1 MGFLSNLFS
10 DKSANINEYF
20 ADAVMVWLQTGS
32 EAAKTAA
39 FAAAATAALGQRQS
53 MTEYLR
59 QTAQSI
65 KGAAQSIK
73 GATQDEQTQSIAI
86 ADVVIGFAALID
98 SKDWSIGDSISAKRE
113 AATHD
118 SEAVAALNRFDA
130 DYFKRKHPEVLS

>member
-20 ADAVMVWLQTGS
+20 ADAAMVWIATGS
-32 EAAKTAA
+32 EAAKAAA
-39 FAAAATAALGQRQS
+39 FAAATTAALGQRQS
-53 MTEYLR
+53 MSEYLK
-59 QTAQSI
+59 QMGQSI
-65 KGAAQSIK
+65 KDESQDDEAQSAANSLI
-73 GATQDEQTQSIAI
+73 DL
-86 ADVVIGFAALID
+86 AALID

>member
-20 ADAVMVWLQTGS
+20 ADAVMVWLHTGS

-39 FAAAATAALGQRQS
+39 FAAAVTAALGQRQS

-65 KGAAQSIK
+65 KGAAQ
-73 GATQDEQTQSIAI
+73 DDQTQSIA
-86 ADVVIGFAALID
+86 DTVIGFAALID
-98 SKDWSIGDSISAKRE
+98 SKDWSIGDAIKAKRE

-118 SEAVAALNRFDA
+118 PKAVSALNKSDA

>member
-53 MTEYLR
+53 MT
-59 QTAQSI
+59 
-65 KGAAQSIK
+65 
-73 GATQDEQTQSIAI
+73 
-86 ADVVIGFAALID
+86 
-98 SKDWSIGDSISAKRE
+98 
-113 AATHD
+113 
-118 SEAVAALNRFDA
+118 
-130 DYFKRKHPEVLS
+130 